1 MRTIILAVVFFVIAL
16 INGIYGFKSGAVT
29 RGKQIAKG
37 IFFVF
42 LVLFTVAL
50 TFILLSKLFKPVV
63 KVQVEMPSDYLQN
76 SK

>member
-1 MRTIILAVVFFVIAL
+1 MRTIILAAIFFVIAV
-16 INGIYGFKSGAVT
+16 ITGVYGFKSGTVT
-29 RGKQIAKG
+29 RGKQIAKV
-37 IFFVF
+37 IFFAF

-76 SK
+76 N